1 MGTFA
6 TKACIDNRKKNLLNS
21 NISCRRSHNMA
32 NFGPLTAEIGLPV
45 WGTHKILTGF
55 ASCLLYCSDVAHR
68 RPTKLCTIFDR
79 LLGWYTVCTFLGA
92 FAPDGILLR
101 AKFTLRPSPAFSY
114 IGSVTARQWASAK
127 RCGVVQKSNYGTFA
141 KGATYIRLGG
151 HNVGYRPTF

>member
-1 MGTFA
+1 MSTILPHNGVALVRFKNAGLKCTARGSIKIQDAKIAKNSPYGHHRTNLSGCIFA

-55 ASCLLYCSDVAHR
+55 ASCLYCSDVAHR

-79 LLGWYTVCTFLGA
+79 LLGWYTVCTF
-92 FAPDGILLR
+92 F
-101 AKFTLRPSPAFSY
+101 
-114 IGSVTARQWASAK
+114 
-127 RCGVVQKSNYGTFA
+127 
-141 KGATYIRLGG
+141 GG
-151 HNVGYRPTF
+151 FCP